1 MDLSFD
7 PSNVRSKVTLR
18 KHVMGQKL
26 SYFNGSHSDSFIAN
40 YFEILYEPHQFVPAN
55 VWRGND
61 LLVVDATIGTEDFS
75 QKRAPNEDI
84 WKAKSIAQS
93 GISPDAQDSGFAVT
107 LNLPVFLVC
116 VSVMCILAG
125 AAIALLVGVVRKVT
139 VAVKNIPSVHSV
151 PSLQI
156 RRRTSAKNRRNA
168 RVTTDMS
175 PTSLRDEL
183 ESDAVTDVN
192 ALIQG
197 IGKYLGSL
205 SGGDKTSPLALLL
218 GTCASV
224 LSDLKLRSTSSI
236 DDAIEKEKRERSV
249 VVQGLPESSAT
260 KASERMT
267 DDHARVI
274 SMLDL
279 IDLEHSPAAIFRMGE
294 KSETRPRLLKV
305 MFHSRTA
312 QTTFLSK
319 SRTVTSNFPNVF
331 VCPSLTKSEREAAFL
346 LREKKRQLK
355 TEGKDVLIYAGSI
368 IERSQLEAM
377 KKQVRSSRS
386 HSRRRPPSRNPV
398 SSSSS
403 IRPASSSNSS
413 ILHSIPSLLAPQAN
427 ASTPAPF

>member
-1 MDLSFD
+1 M
-7 PSNVRSKVTLR
+7 T
-18 KHVMGQKL
+18 
-26 SYFNGSHSDSFIAN
+26 
-40 YFEILYEPHQFVPAN
+40 
-55 VWRGND
+55 
-61 LLVVDATIGTEDFS
+61 
-75 QKRAPNEDI
+75 KR
-84 WKAKSIAQS
+84 
-93 GISPDAQDSGFAVT
+93 FA
-107 LNLPVFLVC
+107 
-116 VSVMCILAG
+116 
-125 AAIALLVGVVRKVT
+125 
-139 VAVKNIPSVHSV
+139 
-151 PSLQI
+151 
-156 RRRTSAKNRRNA
+156 
-168 RVTTDMS
+168 DMF

-183 ESDAVTDVN
+183 ESDAVPDVN

-249 VVQGLPESSAT
+249 VVQGLPESSAV
-260 KASERMT
+260 KASERMA

-294 KSETRPRLLKV
+294 KSETRPRLLKGGV
-305 MFHSRTA
+305 TGKNARDSHTENPGLARHRSQMRKGREGIRTT

-319 SRTVTSNFPNVF
+319 SRTVTSKFPNVF
-331 VCPSLTKSEREAAFL
+331 VRPSLTKSEREAAFL

>member
-1 MDLSFD
+1 M
-7 PSNVRSKVTLR
+7 T
-18 KHVMGQKL
+18 
-26 SYFNGSHSDSFIAN
+26 
-40 YFEILYEPHQFVPAN
+40 
-55 VWRGND
+55 
-61 LLVVDATIGTEDFS
+61 
-75 QKRAPNEDI
+75 KR
-84 WKAKSIAQS
+84 
-93 GISPDAQDSGFAVT
+93 
-107 LNLPVFLVC
+107 
-116 VSVMCILAG
+116 LA
-125 AAIALLVGVVRKVT
+125 
-139 VAVKNIPSVHSV
+139 
-151 PSLQI
+151 
-156 RRRTSAKNRRNA
+156 
-168 RVTTDMS
+168 DMS

-183 ESDAVTDVN
+183 ESDAVPDVN

-249 VVQGLPESSAT
+249 VVQGLPESSAV
-260 KASERMT
+260 KASERMA
-267 DDHARVI
+267 DDHAR
-274 SMLDL
+274 SYCPD
-279 IDLEHSPAAIFRMGE
+279 H
-294 KSETRPRLLKV
+294 
-305 MFHSRTA
+305 
-312 QTTFLSK
+312 
-319 SRTVTSNFPNVF
+319 FPTQIPYCHKQVPQ
-331 VCPSLTKSEREAAFL
+331 CIRSPSLTKSEREATFL

-386 HSRRRPPSRNPV
+386 HSRRRPPSRNTV

-413 ILHSIPSLLAPQAN
+413 ILHSIPSLIAPQAN

>member
-1 MDLSFD
+1 M
-7 PSNVRSKVTLR
+7 T
-18 KHVMGQKL
+18 
-26 SYFNGSHSDSFIAN
+26 
-40 YFEILYEPHQFVPAN
+40 
-55 VWRGND
+55 
-61 LLVVDATIGTEDFS
+61 
-75 QKRAPNEDI
+75 KR
-84 WKAKSIAQS
+84 
-93 GISPDAQDSGFAVT
+93 FA
-107 LNLPVFLVC
+107 
-116 VSVMCILAG
+116 
-125 AAIALLVGVVRKVT
+125 
-139 VAVKNIPSVHSV
+139 
-151 PSLQI
+151 
-156 RRRTSAKNRRNA
+156 
-168 RVTTDMS
+168 DMS

-183 ESDAVTDVN
+183 ESDAVPD
-192 ALIQG
+192 G

-236 DDAIEKEKRERSV
+236 HDAIEKEKRERSV
-249 VVQGLPESSAT
+249 VVQGLPESSAV
-260 KASERMT
+260 KASERMA

-279 IDLEHSPAAIFRMGE
+279 VDLEHSPAAIFRMVDG
-294 KSETRPRLLKV
+294 
-305 MFHSRTA
+305 TA

-319 SRTVTSNFPNVF
+319 SRTVTSKFPNVF
-331 VCPSLTKSEREAAFL
+331 VRPSLPKSEREAAFL